1 MKLLVILGILLT
13 IISGSLTMDDNS
25 DMSHGDPENDEVDPG
40 ATNKTTTTLDEEN
53 DATGNNTGNN
63 TEVDNGEDE
72 QTPADAMTHMISR
85 VLLFTVPLVAR
96 IVV

>member
-1 MKLLVILGILLT
+1 M
-13 IISGSLTMDDNS
+13 
-25 DMSHGDPENDEVDPG
+25 DPG

-72 QTPADAMTHMISR
+72 QTPAGECMFGVRRENGDFSIYGAHR
-85 VLLFTVPLVAR
+85 FEFD
-96 IVV
+96 